1 MKKAI
6 ITGSTG
12 FIGSAF
18 VEFLVSKGID
28 VLAIGRKDL
37 NDVSKIRR
45 KRIKDATYLNLDMK
59 NISKL
64 SEKISEIK
72 WSVGDDCVFFN
83 LAWGGE
89 TKLSDLNIHSQ
100 MQNVAWCVNA

>member
-18 VEFLVSKGID
+18 VEFLVAKGID

-37 NDVSKIRR
+37 NDISKIRR
-45 KRIKDATYLNLDMK
+45 KRIKAATLRNNSSPEGNPNLQKRRRTPQSIWNEFITK
-59 NISKL
+59 NLTRCSLSK
-64 SEKISEIK
+64 
-72 WSVGDDCVFFN
+72 
-83 LAWGGE
+83 
-89 TKLSDLNIHSQ
+89 
-100 MQNVAWCVNA
+100 